1 MTAVKK
7 RLSMTP
13 NQVVACNI
21 AVHRKLQGW
30 TQKETCD
37 RLAPLLGQRW
47 SPAVLSAAE
56 RSAQGQQRHREFSA
70 DEIVAFSRLFGIP
83 VGAFLQPPDDV
94 EFAVP
99 DKRRGLSPDEIAAVI
114 EGIERDEVRRRAQ
127 AIAAHAMAVIHA
139 AMVKQVV
146 DDAAME
152 DIDAR
157 EAPES
162 SSPR

>member
-13 NQVVACNI
+13 NQLVACNI
-21 AVHRKLQGW
+21 AAHRKLQGW

-37 RLAPLLGQRW
+37 RLEPLLGQRW

-56 RSAQGQQRHREFSA
+56 RSAEGQQRHREFSA
-70 DEIVAFSRLFGIP
+70 DEIVAFSRLFRAPI
-83 VGAFLQPPDDV
+83 GAFLQPPDDV

-99 DKRRGLSPDEIAAVI
+99 DKRRGLSSDEIAAVV
-114 EGIERDEVRRRAQ
+114 EGIGHAEVRRQAQ
-127 AIAAHAMAVIHA
+127 AIASHAMTVIYA
-139 AMVKQVV
+139 
-146 DDAAME
+146 AAME

>member
-1 MTAVKK
+1 MTAARK

-13 NQVVACNI
+13 NQLVACNI
-21 AVHRKLQGW
+21 AAHRKLRGW

-37 RLAPLLGQRW
+37 RLELLLGQRW

-56 RSAQGQQRHREFSA
+56 RSAEGQQRHREFSA

-99 DKRRGLSPDEIAAVI
+99 DRRRGLSSDEIVAVV
-114 EGIERDEVRRRAQ
+114 EGIGHAEVRRQAQ
-127 AIAAHAMAVIHA
+127 AIASHAMDVIFLATMKKIEGA
-139 AMVKQVV
+139 AT
-146 DDAAME
+146 E
-152 DIDAR
+152 DI
-157 EAPES
+157 AP
-162 SSPR
+162 PR